1 MKEPTQQTNF
11 INNHNINNIIN
22 YKNYKNQTASV
33 DIKTREKAERETVTP
48 IHIPIPKEARNILN
62 KLEKAGYG
70 AWCVGGCVRDALLGV
85 QPDDWDVTTN
95 ATPDE
100 MRQVFKTRAIPTG
113 LKHGTMTIRSG
124 ADTGIE
130 VTTYRLDGDYT
141 DHRRPDCVTFTD
153 SLKEDLRRRDFTV
166 NAIALNL
173 RADISND
180 ISDALS
186 KPADKIIL
194 NNNFHNLDKNADI
207 LETQSAISEDKNIN
221 NNILFKIAPETAD
234 AIRRNRDLLLHIAPE
249 RIWIE
254 LYKLIGGEYAVPVL
268 RQFPDVIGV
277 FWPEILPM
285 IDFDQKNKHHC
296 YDVWEHT
303 LHALDALN
311 DFETPFRRDI
321 ILKFALLLHDIG
333 KPATCTTAPDG
344 QRHFYG
350 HPAKSREMAEIM
362 LKRLKTPNIFR
373 ERVLNLIEQHD
384 RPIPATEREIRR
396 LLTKLDPEDMKRLF
410 DLKRAD
416 NLAQSPAYRERQA
429 QLDQAVILLRDV
441 LERDDCFS
449 LKQLAVNGNDMQKLG
464 LRGPEIGDM
473 LKILLER
480 VINGDLV
487 NHHDILINFA
497 RDSIHPPR

>member
-1 MKEPTQQTNF
+1 MRGLRF
-11 INNHNINNIIN
+11 
-22 YKNYKNQTASV
+22 A
-33 DIKTREKAERETVTP
+33 A
-48 IHIPIPKEARNILN
+48 IL
-62 KLEKAGYG
+62 
-70 AWCVGGCVRDALLGV
+70 
-85 QPDDWDVTTN
+85 
-95 ATPDE
+95 
-100 MRQVFKTRAIPTG
+100 
-113 LKHGTMTIRSG
+113 S
-124 ADTGIE
+124 
-130 VTTYRLDGDYT
+130 
-141 DHRRPDCVTFTD
+141 RP
-153 SLKEDLRRRDFTV
+153 
-166 NAIALNL
+166 A
-173 RADISND
+173 ADISDAVLSNPAAD

-207 LETQSAISEDKNIN
+207 LETQSAISENKNIN
-221 NNILFKIAPETAD
+221 NNKLFKIAPETAD

-396 LLTKLDPEDMKRLF
+396 LLTKLDPEDTKRLF

-464 LRGPEIGDM
+464 LRGSEIGDM
-473 LKILLER
+473 LKILLEC

>member
-1 MKEPTQQTNF
+1 M
-11 INNHNINNIIN
+11 
-22 YKNYKNQTASV
+22 
-33 DIKTREKAERETVTP
+33 
-48 IHIPIPKEARNILN
+48 
-62 KLEKAGYG
+62 
-70 AWCVGGCVRDALLGV
+70 GGCVRDALLGV
-85 QPDDWDVTTN
+85 RPDDWDVTTN

-100 MRQVFKTRAIPTG
+100 MRQIFKTRAIPTG

-153 SLKEDLRRRDFTV
+153 SLKEDLRRRDFTI

-173 RADISND
+173 RGELYDPYHGQDDLKAGILRCVENPDRRFQEDALRIMRGLRFAAVLSRPAADISND
-180 ISDALS
+180 ISDAVLSNPAADSSDDISDALS
-186 KPADKIIL
+186 KSADKIIL

-221 NNILFKIAPETAD
+221 NKSFKIAPETAD

-249 RIWIE
+249 RIWTE
-254 LYKLIGGEYAVPVL
+254 LYKLTGGEYAVPVL

-311 DFETPFRRDI
+311 DFETPFRQDI

-350 HPAKSREMAEIM
+350 HPAKSREIAEIM

-396 LLTKLDPEDMKRLF
+396 LLTKLDPEDTKRLF

-449 LKQLAVNGNDMQKLG
+449 LKQLAVNGHDMQKLG

-480 VINGDLV
+480 VINGDLI